1 MKTVRQTFL
10 QTLSLGNNTKKLPKY
25 DSLIERK
32 QRAEN
37 EIGCAKLALSTIRLN
52 PKVNVLCTLKF

>member
-10 QTLSLGNNTKKLPKY
+10 QTLSLGKKTKKLPKY
-25 DSLIERK
+25 DSLIKRK
-32 QRAEN
+32 QCAEN
-37 EIGCAKLALSTIRLN
+37 EISCAELGPSTIRLN